1 MQFFETTPIG
11 RILNRFSNDIYK
23 IDEVIPRTFSMFFRN
38 CVSVTF
44 VMVVISTSTPA
55 FVLLILPFAL
65 LYMYIQRYYL
75 RTSRELKRLESITRS
90 PIYSHFQESLGGIS
104 TIRAYE
110 QSDRFTREN
119 EWRVDLNVRAYFPL
133 VSANRWLA
141 VRLEFIG
148 SLIIFS
154 AASLSIV
161 SLLTTGMS
169 AGLVGLAMSY
179 ALQTTQALNWIVRQ
193 TVEVETN
200 IVSVERVLEYSHL
213 QPEAPEIIRNNRPDA
228 KWPSKGGVTFN
239 NYSARYREGLPL
251 VLKNINVS
259 VKPKEKIGS
268 PSPVILNWVNRVVV
282 GRTGAGKS
290 SLTLALFRI
299 IEPASGHITIDGLNS
314 SHIGLDDLRTRL
326 AIIPQDSQVFEG
338 TLRQNLDPAAI
349 HDDVELW
356 KALELAHL
364 KDHVKSME
372 GGLNAKITEGGGNLS
387 SGQRNLM
394 CLARALLTPSRILV
408 LDEGI
413 TFPHNFGRG

>member
-1 MQFFETTPIG
+1 LKHWSETNEQDGGNTDYGMFLGVYFALGFGSAVLVACAAVILYLWCCLRGSKKLHDEMAQAVLRSPMQFFETTPIG

-38 CVSVTF
+38 CVQVTF

-55 FVLLILPFAL
+55 FVILILPFAL

-110 QSDRFTREN
+110 QSDRFTKEN

-213 QPEAPEIIRNNRPDA
+213 KPEAPEIIRNNRPDA
-228 KWPSKGGVTFN
+228 KWPGKGGVIFN
-239 NYSARYREGLPL
+239 NYSTRYREGLPL
-251 VLKNINVS
+251 VLKNINVAI
-259 VKPKEKIGS
+259 KPKEKIGS
-268 PSPVILNWVNRVVV
+268 IV
-282 GRTGAGKS
+282 
-290 SLTLALFRI
+290 
-299 IEPASGHITIDGLNS
+299 
-314 SHIGLDDLRTRL
+314 
-326 AIIPQDSQVFEG
+326 
-338 TLRQNLDPAAI
+338 
-349 HDDVELW
+349 
-356 KALELAHL
+356 
-364 KDHVKSME
+364 
-372 GGLNAKITEGGGNLS
+372 
-387 SGQRNLM
+387 
-394 CLARALLTPSRILV
+394 PSRCLV
-408 LDEGI
+408 NWDSCWSDWSGKIE
-413 TFPHNFGRG
+413 FDACAVQNH

>member
-1 MQFFETTPIG
+1 MFLGVYFALGFGSAVLVACAAVILYLWCCLRGSKKLHDEMAQAVLRSPMQFFETTPIG

-38 CVSVTF
+38 CVQVTF

-55 FVLLILPFAL
+55 FVILILPFAL

-110 QSDRFTREN
+110 QSDRFTKEN

-213 QPEAPEIIRNNRPDA
+213 KPEAPEIIRNNRPDA
-228 KWPSKGGVTFN
+228 KWPGKGGVIFN
-239 NYSARYREGLPL
+239 NYSTRYREGLPL
-251 VLKNINVS
+251 VLKNINVAI
-259 VKPKEKIGS
+259 KPKEKIGS
-268 PSPVILNWVNRVVV
+268 IV
-282 GRTGAGKS
+282 
-290 SLTLALFRI
+290 
-299 IEPASGHITIDGLNS
+299 
-314 SHIGLDDLRTRL
+314 
-326 AIIPQDSQVFEG
+326 
-338 TLRQNLDPAAI
+338 
-349 HDDVELW
+349 
-356 KALELAHL
+356 
-364 KDHVKSME
+364 
-372 GGLNAKITEGGGNLS
+372 
-387 SGQRNLM
+387 
-394 CLARALLTPSRILV
+394 PSRCLV
-408 LDEGI
+408 NWDSCWSDWSGKIE
-413 TFPHNFGRG
+413 FDACAVQNH